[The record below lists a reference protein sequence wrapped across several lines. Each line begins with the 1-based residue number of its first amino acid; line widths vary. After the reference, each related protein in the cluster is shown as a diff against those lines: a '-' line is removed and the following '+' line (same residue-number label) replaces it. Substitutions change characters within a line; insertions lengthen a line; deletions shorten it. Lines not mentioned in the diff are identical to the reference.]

1 MTGSA
6 NRDHP
11 IGTVSRVL
19 SFSGIDRR
27 TAQINGGAMEAD
39 ESKQAEIDRLLAQVR
54 EQRKRV
60 RELEAEVRRL
70 EQIIEELQSGAK
82 APLNP

>member
-19 SFSGIDRR
+19 SFSGIGRR
-27 TAQINGGAMEAD
+27 TAQINRAPMKAD
-39 ESKQAEIDRLLAQVR
+39 ESKQAEIDALLAQVR
-54 EQRKRV
+54 EQRERI

-70 EQIIEELQSGAK
+70 QQIIEKLRSDAK
-82 APLNP
+82 APLNR

>member
-19 SFSGIDRR
+19 LFSGIGRR
-27 TAQINGGAMEAD
+27 TARINGATMTAD
-39 ESKQAEIDRLLAQVR
+39 ESKQAEIDALLAQVR
-54 EQRKRV
+54 EQPEQVRK
-60 RELEAEVRRL
+60 LEAEVRRL